1 MLQPALLGG
10 IFTGVLSALPFVSIG
25 NCCCLWILGGGAI
38 AAYLDQQ
45 NSPARPITVGRGAM
59 AGAASGVVSAFVWL
73 FVAMAM
79 QSIIGPMQERVMQ
92 QILSTAR
99 DVTPDVRDMLE
110 SFGRGRGP
118 LGWVMGF
125 FFMLC
130 FGTIFSA
137 IGGALGAVFFRNDVP
152 PALGG
157 PIPPPPLPPQ

>member
-45 NSPARPITVGRGAM
+45 NHPSLPITVGRGAM
-59 AGAASGVVSAFVWL
+59 AGAAAGLVSAFVWL
-73 FVAMAM
+73 VVSMAI
-79 QSIIGPMQERVMQ
+79 QSIMGPMMARVAEGF
-92 QILSTAR
+92 LSAAR
-99 DVTPDVRDMLE
+99 DIPPEARDIIE
-110 SFGRGRGP
+110 GIGQGGSP
-118 LGWVMGF
+118 LGMAIGF

-130 FGTIFSA
+130 VGTIFSA
-137 IGGALGAVFFRNDVP
+137 IGGAIGATFFRNDVP